1 MRILFLGDIFG
12 RSGRDVVAKY
22 LPLLKQKLT
31 PHVVIANIENAAHGF
46 GITPK
51 IADDLFALGID
62 VMTSGNHI
70 WDQKDIMPYADRKE
84 HFLRPYNFPPK
95 TPGKGLTLFKIS
107 TGQNILVINLMG
119 RTFMDPLD
127 DPFQSIDH
135 ILSIYRLKG
144 NNIGAIFLD
153 FHAEATS
160 EKMAMA
166 HYLDGRISCVI
177 GTHTHAPTADAQIL
191 DKGTSIQT
199 DAGMC
204 GDYNSVI
211 GVKPLSPVFKF
222 TRKLP
227 SEKFSPTDGLGTLCG
242 VFIETDD
249 QSGLSK
255 KINPIRLGP
264 RLLETPLDF

>member
-12 RSGRDVVAKY
+12 RSGRDVVKKY
-22 LPLLKQKLT
+22 LPLLKQKLL
-31 PHVVIANIENAAHGF
+31 PDVVIANIENAAHGF

-51 IADDLFALGID
+51 IADDLFSLGID

-70 WDQKDIMPYADRKE
+70 WDQKDIMPYAEKKE
-84 HFLRPYNFPPK
+84 HFLRPYNYPLK
-95 TPGKGLTLFKIS
+95 TPGKGLTIFKTPMGKS
-107 TGQNILVINLMG
+107 ILVINLMG

-127 DPFQSIDH
+127 DPFQSIDY
-135 ILSIYRLKG
+135 ILQMHGLLR
-144 NNIGAIFLD
+144 NNIGAIFVD

-166 HYLDGRISCVI
+166 HYLDGKISCII

-191 DKGTSIQT
+191 DNGTAIQT

-211 GVKPLSPVFKF
+211 GVKPASPVFKF

-227 SEKFSPTDGLGTLCG
+227 SEKFTPTEGDGTLCG
-242 VFIETDD
+242 VFIETDN
-249 QSGLSK
+249 QSGLAK

-264 RLLETPLDF
+264 RLIETPLDF